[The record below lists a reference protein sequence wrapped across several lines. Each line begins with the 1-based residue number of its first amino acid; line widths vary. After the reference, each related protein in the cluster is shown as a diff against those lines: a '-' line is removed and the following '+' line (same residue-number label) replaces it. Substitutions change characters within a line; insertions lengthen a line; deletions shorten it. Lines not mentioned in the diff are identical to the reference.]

1 MKENLYIISLIVF
14 SFFITAC
21 INTIP
26 QPKIFITTPSNN
38 WVYYDDSLITFST
51 NVNSNEIV
59 WSSNKDGFIGKGAT
73 ISSYLSYGEH
83 EIKAELGDF
92 YDTVFVY
99 IRERK
104 VMSGQTI
111 LFLLNK
117 LNKLIHIEKGMYN
130 PCLISLE
137 QSIDMTTWDKNNCVE
152 LKKDFL
158 IPRVLRPK
166 KINLEY
172 NRAISGKQSNV
183 NDTKFFYVINTKS
196 QSLQSHFI
204 ECKIIRDTDRYTV
217 WYPVDERDYSFELL
231 DFDYLNKW
239 LVIIEDIIL
248 PRFHMIWG
256 DIPDID
262 GDKKISFLIS
272 PTINEEE
279 TAIGFFNSNDFFKN
293 DDTNMY
299 SNEMDIIYLA
309 VPQRN
314 SFAYSAEC
322 IAATVAHEL
331 THLITFYNKSY
342 SKYLLEGKEIIQEEV
357 FLDEAISHLTESL
370 CGFSVTGGNISN
382 LSLYLDNTDVYSFCS
397 NDIYGQSDSNGQR
410 GAATLFLSW
419 IFWKTGGIS
428 WDNQDPIKINDNGGI
443 IFLRKLIEQ
452 EEIGWQ
458 NLGKAYGKSTD
469 SLFLEMIEE
478 INAFRSQSF
487 NPVIDPF
494 TGEPV
499 QLFINIGSYSIE
511 ELNRTWEIKGPVIKK
526 YKDINRIPSYSYI
539 LLEEYKSNGSYITVN
554 NTNKNNRLFVAFYKQ

>member
-1 MKENLYIISLIVF
+1 
-14 SFFITAC
+14 
-21 INTIP
+21 
-26 QPKIFITTPSNN
+26 
-38 WVYYDDSLITFST
+38 
-51 NVNSNEIV
+51 
-59 WSSNKDGFIGKGAT
+59 
-73 ISSYLSYGEH
+73 
-83 EIKAELGDF
+83 
-92 YDTVFVY
+92 
-99 IRERK
+99 
-104 VMSGQTI
+104 
-111 LFLLNK
+111 
-117 LNKLIHIEKGMYN
+117 
-130 PCLISLE
+130 
-137 QSIDMTTWDKNNCVE
+137 
-152 LKKDFL
+152 
-158 IPRVLRPK
+158 
-166 KINLEY
+166 
-172 NRAISGKQSNV
+172 
-183 NDTKFFYVINTKS
+183 
-196 QSLQSHFI
+196 
-204 ECKIIRDTDRYTV
+204 
-217 WYPVDERDYSFELL
+217 
-231 DFDYLNKW
+231 
-239 LVIIEDIIL
+239 
-248 PRFHMIWG
+248 
-256 DIPDID
+256 
-262 GDKKISFLIS
+262 
-272 PTINEEE
+272 
-279 TAIGFFNSNDFFKN
+279 
-293 DDTNMY
+293 
-299 SNEMDIIYLA
+299 MDIIYLA

-419 IFWKTGGIS
+419 IFWKAGGVS

-443 IFLRKLIEQ
+443 LFLRKLIEQ

-511 ELNRTWEIKGPVIKK
+511 ELNKTWEIKGPVIKK

-539 LLEEYKSNGSYITVN
+539 LLEEYKSNESYIAIN
-554 NTNKNNRLFVAFYKQ
+554 NTNKNNRLFLAFYKQ